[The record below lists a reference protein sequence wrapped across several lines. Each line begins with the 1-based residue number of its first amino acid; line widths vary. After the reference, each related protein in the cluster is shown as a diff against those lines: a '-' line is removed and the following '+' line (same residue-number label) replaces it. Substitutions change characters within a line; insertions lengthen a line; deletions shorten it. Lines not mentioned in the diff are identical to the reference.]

1 MTSTDNAV
9 EGSDATKKT
18 QHRWLSQS
26 YCPPPNDWHG
36 AAHLIGIDPDYRL
49 HVSERLLGQNDG
61 PMSDALKGLD
71 GVTIHLPA
79 RLKDRPDRNRLA
91 LAVRAVHRFT
101 VWRS

>member
-49 HVSERLLGQNDG
+49 HVSERLLG
-61 PMSDALKGLD
+61 
-71 GVTIHLPA
+71 
-79 RLKDRPDRNRLA
+79 
-91 LAVRAVHRFT
+91 
-101 VWRS
+101 